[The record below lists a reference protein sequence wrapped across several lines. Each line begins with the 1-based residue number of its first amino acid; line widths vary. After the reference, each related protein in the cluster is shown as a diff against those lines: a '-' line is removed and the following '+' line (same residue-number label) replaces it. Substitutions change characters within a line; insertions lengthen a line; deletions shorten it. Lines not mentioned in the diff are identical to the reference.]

1 MALQEE
7 GKLGKGKLIT
17 KKGYPPISTQ
27 IPEERINRE
36 ASFLSITPEVERE
49 AEGQEE
55 RNREGSRRATRAE
68 GKHNRRVSG
77 LSNAQTE
84 NQPKEERYP
93 QGKYQDLRRKEVPT
107 EK

>member
-1 MALQEE
+1 M
-7 GKLGKGKLIT
+7 
-17 KKGYPPISTQ
+17 
-27 IPEERINRE
+27 
-36 ASFLSITPEVERE
+36 SITPEVERE

-84 NQPKEERYP
+84 NQPKEEIP
-93 QGKYQDLRRKEVPT
+93 QGSPQET
-107 EK
+107 ETEGSTY